1 MKYDLNCYLLEGMVL
16 PAILG
21 TLLLRKILITAVLV
35 IYGDMIMSTCPTLMS
50 AIILALLNGLTF
62 NVGTKISMDIL
73 VQCD

>member
-35 IYGDMIMSTCPTLMS
+35 IHCDMIMSTRPTLMS

-73 VQCD
+73 AQCD